1 MNNQGKAVFAAVLAV
16 MLSACAR
23 STQGSLPEIHA
34 IASEV
39 NLDEEDGANFY
50 QNTLDH
56 PDSRY
61 YRINDYYNMKSS
73 GGLHILP
80 KFATYQQTSEYSCG
94 CTAGL
99 MVLNYYGNKDYDE
112 AKICELAGTTPTGG
126 TSTEGLNEFFEGIGY
141 KTEMHAE
148 TKKKYEDIEACL
160 EFLISSID
168 QGIPVLVDWED
179 WIGHWQVIIG
189 IDTME
194 TEAPYDDV
202 LIMADPYDITDH
214 YQDGYYIVPYG
225 RFFDMW
231 REGPCTDQLIPY
243 VQAYLRVFPN
253 GE

>member
-1 MNNQGKAVFAAVLAV
+1 M
-16 MLSACAR
+16 
-23 STQGSLPEIHA
+23 
-34 IASEV
+34 
-39 NLDEEDGANFY
+39 
-50 QNTLDH
+50 
-56 PDSRY
+56 
-61 YRINDYYNMKSS
+61 
-73 GGLHILP
+73 
-80 KFATYQQTSEYSCG
+80 
-94 CTAGL
+94 
-99 MVLNYYGNKDYDE
+99 
-112 AKICELAGTTPTGG
+112 
-126 TSTEGLNEFFEGIGY
+126 
-141 KTEMHAE
+141 
-148 TKKKYEDIEACL
+148 
-160 EFLISSID
+160 
-168 QGIPVLVDWED
+168 DWED